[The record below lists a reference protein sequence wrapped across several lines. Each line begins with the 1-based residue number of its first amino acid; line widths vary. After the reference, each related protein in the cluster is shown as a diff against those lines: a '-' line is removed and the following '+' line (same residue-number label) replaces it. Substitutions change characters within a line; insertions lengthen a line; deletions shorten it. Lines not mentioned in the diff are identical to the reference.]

1 MTSASNNS
9 SGRTQNLLKYFGI
22 FMVLVYFGV
31 GLALLLLP
39 QNSTVLNKT
48 TRLILGIALIAYSI
62 FRTWR
67 VFKSYKNETPS

>member
-1 MTSASNNS
+1 MTSVSNNS
-9 SGRTQNLLKYFGI
+9 SGRTRNLLKYFGI